1 MPPHH
6 VISSLAALLA
16 APGTPVLSAS
26 RVRAARPALSSD
38 LPGVAVGMA
47 LTAANTVA
55 PSRFQREGD
64 QLVRNVG
71 RFTVQAGANG
81 WSADLR
87 ALDLT
92 PLPVKHKPP
101 ANLDDVDIAV
111 TNVTGTP
118 TTYRLVVTPTATD
131 EYRFDFARGRVV
143 FGAPQANGDTLEIA
157 HWTLS
162 WREPIRWERLQG
174 ALLLEL
180 WSASAADAATLAERL
195 QDRLGEAA
203 LPRTYGFLKLA
214 PQRVE
219 SAESLQQTS
228 GVGSPFAAWR
238 QRLEYTFAHE
248 FTGGGEATDGAA
260 IRRIDVE
267 IDDATPD
274 SLTIGH

>member
-6 VISSLAALLA
+6 VISSLAAMLA
-16 APGTPVLSAS
+16 ASATPVLSAN

-38 LPGVAVGMA
+38 LPTVAVGMSLSDA
-47 LTAANTVA
+47 GTVA

-64 QLVRNVG
+64 QVVRHV
-71 RFTVQAGANG
+71 RRLAAQAGTDG

-87 ALDLT
+87 SLDLT
-92 PLPVKHKPP
+92 PLPVKRKPP
-101 ANLDDVDIAV
+101 ANVDDVDISV

-118 TTYRLVVTPTATD
+118 MTYQLVATPATAE
-131 EYRFDFARGRVV
+131 EYRFDFARARVV
-143 FGAPQANGDTLEIA
+143 FGAPQASGDTLEIA

-162 WREPIRWERLQG
+162 WREPMRWERLQG

-180 WSASAADAATLAERL
+180 WSVSATEAAGLTERL
-195 QDRLGEAA
+195 QNRLSEPA
-203 LPRTYGFLKLA
+203 LLRAYGFLKLA

-219 SAESLQQTS
+219 SAESLQHTS
-228 GVGSPFAAWR
+228 GVGGPFAAWR
-238 QRLEYTFAHE
+238 QRLEYAFAHE

-260 IRRIDVE
+260 IRRIEVT